1 MKYASL
7 LFVLSVFYN
16 TTVAQKTDNSISFVS
31 GIVTDEESQNS
42 LGNVLVELMNIMP
55 RKSAFTGP
63 KGTFQLKDIPIGRH
77 RLLVSKD
84 GYEQT
89 MVTDIIVS
97 AGGSIELEVKL
108 NEISVDAL
116 LKESRI
122 KKKKTRQFTRTTK
135 DKPNNTMA
143 GISAR
148 PFTIEEVSRYAG
160 SRNDPAR
167 LVTNYADAS
176 GYDDSRN
183 DIVIR
188 GNSPSG
194 VQWLIE
200 ELPVENPNHISTIGT
215 TGGIT
220 PILNTYALANSD
232 FMTGAF
238 AAQYGNTVAGVFD
251 LSLRKGNTNK
261 VRFMGVLGTQRV
273 EVLIEGPLSKQKK
286 GGSFLLSVR
295 GSLGNFL
302 FKDLFPVDPEHQDVN
317 FKLNFGKK
325 KFGELEVFGIG
336 GRSVLFIPYQDVSFL
351 DEVRYDIFED
361 EEYNHQNWM
370 GLLGVKY
377 TNYLS
382 RNTFWRTIVGAT
394 LHYNSV
400 RWVYNEEI
408 APNEIDRETTYSI
421 ENKRLN
427 YMIHSYVMS
436 KLNRK
441 LTLRGGISGNYYD
454 LSIYEYYDYEDQ
466 VDTDYKG
473 GMGLIRAYLQ
483 TKYSPIRNLTFY
495 IGLSSQYLNLNKSIV
510 LEPRF
515 SMNWELFPGHT
526 LSAGYGW
533 HHQMQNYLAMFYTP
547 IVGQNSSGQPIY
559 SNSHQN
565 LKFTSS
571 HHFVLEYNWIITQN
585 WRLKLQGYVQL
596 LDQIPVELN
605 SSAYSDANIG
615 ASFYSVYTDELTN
628 EGQARNMGI
637 NLTVEK
643 FFARDYYGLL
653 SGSYFTSSYT
663 GSDGVW
669 RRTIFNNTYI
679 VNLLFGKEF
688 KFGKRKRQAFFADIR
703 FSTMGGRPYTPI
715 ALEETLASF
724 QSGDQEVIYQE
735 AETNAQDLKPFYQI
749 DLKIGVRFNTQ
760 KSVHTIKVDFFNIAN
775 IKNPFAIRY
784 SEAYDPFNA
793 NQQVQGQEEVIYQ
806 RGFIPDITYIV
817 QF

>member
-1 MKYASL
+1 MKYINLFLVL
-7 LFVLSVFYN
+7 LLSN
-16 TTVAQKTDNSISFVS
+16 MLVAQNNENGVSFVS
-31 GIVTDEESQNS
+31 GIVSDQESQNS
-42 LGNVLVELMNIMP
+42 LENVLVELLNIIP
-55 RKSAFTGP
+55 IKSALTDA
-63 KGTFQLKDIPIGRH
+63 KGAFRLEGIPVGRH

-89 MVTDIIVS
+89 MVTDIVLS
-97 AGGSIELEVKL
+97 AGGSIELEIKL
-108 NEISVDAL
+108 NEIFVDSE
-116 LKESRI
+116 LKKAVT
-122 KKKKTRQFTRTTK
+122 KKKKIRQFTKTTK

-148 PFTIEEVSRYAG
+148 PFTIEEASRYAG

-167 LVTNYADAS
+167 LVTNYAGAS

-200 ELPVENPNHISTIGT
+200 ELPIENPNHISTIGT

-251 LSLRKGNTNK
+251 LSLRKGSTNK
-261 VRFMGVLGTQRV
+261 VGFMGVLGTQRI
-273 EVLIEGPLSKQKK
+273 ELLLEGPLSKQKK
-286 GGSFLLSVR
+286 GGSFLVSVR

-317 FKLNFGKK
+317 FKMNFGKK
-325 KFGELEVFGIG
+325 RFGELEIFGIG

-382 RNTFWRTIVGAT
+382 KNTFWRTVVGAT

-400 RWVYNEEI
+400 RWVYNEEL
-408 APNEIDRETTYSI
+408 ASGEIDRETTYSI
-421 ENKRLN
+421 ENRRLN
-427 YMIHSYVMS
+427 YMVHSYVMS
-436 KLNRK
+436 KLNKK
-441 LTLRGGISGNYYD
+441 LTLRGGFSGNYYD
-454 LSIYEYYDYEDQ
+454 LSLYEYYDYEDQ
-466 VDTDYKG
+466 IDTDFKG
-473 GMGLIRAYLQ
+473 GMGLMRAYIQ
-483 TKYSPIRNLTFY
+483 AKYSPIQNLTFHL
-495 IGLSSQYLNLNKSIV
+495 GLSSQYLSLNQNIV

-515 SMNWELFPGHT
+515 SMNWEFFPGHT

-547 IVGQNSSGQPIY
+547 VVGQNSFGEPIY
-559 SNSHQN
+559 SNENQKM
-565 LKFTSS
+565 KFTSS
-571 HHFVLEYNWIITQN
+571 HHFVLEYNWVIAQN
-585 WRLKLQGYVQL
+585 WRFKLQGYVQL
-596 LDQIPVELN
+596 LDQVPVEID
-605 SSAYSDANIG
+605 SSAHSDANIG
-615 ASFYSVYTDELTN
+615 ATFYDVYTEELTN
-628 EGQARNMGI
+628 GGQVRNMGV

-653 SGSYFTSSYT
+653 SGSYFTSNYT

-669 RRTIFNNTYI
+669 RRTVFNNTYI

-688 KFGKRKRQAFFADIR
+688 KFGKRKRQAFFVDVR

-724 QSGDQEVIYQE
+724 QSGDQEVINQE
-735 AETNAQDLKPFYQI
+735 EETNTQSLKPFYQV
-749 DLKIGVRFNTQ
+749 DLKIGVRFNTK

-775 IKNPFAIRY
+775 IKNPFAVRY

-793 NQQVQGQEEVIYQ
+793 NQQIQGQEEVIYQ
-806 RGFIPDITYIV
+806 RGFIPDVTYIV

>member
-1 MKYASL
+1 MKYVSL
-7 LFVLSVFYN
+7 FLVLFLSN
-16 TTVAQKTDNSISFVS
+16 IAVAQNNEKDFSFVS
-31 GIVTDEESQNS
+31 GIVSDQESQAS
-42 LGNVLVELMNIMP
+42 LGNVLVELLNIIP
-55 RKSAFTGP
+55 RKSALTDE
-63 KGTFQLKDIPIGRH
+63 KGAFRLESIPVGRH

-89 MVTDIIVS
+89 MVTDIVLS

-108 NEISVDAL
+108 NEIFVDSELA
-116 LKESRI
+116 KEATKNRKI
-122 KKKKTRQFTRTTK
+122 RQLTKTTK

-148 PFTIEEVSRYAG
+148 PFTIEEASRYAG

-167 LVTNYADAS
+167 LVTNYAGAS

-200 ELPVENPNHISTIGT
+200 ELPIENPNHISTIGT

-251 LSLRKGNTNK
+251 LSLRKGSTNK
-261 VRFMGVLGTQRV
+261 VGFMGVLGTQRV
-273 EVLIEGPLSKQKK
+273 ELLLEGPLSKGKG
-286 GGSFLLSVR
+286 GGSFLVSVR
-295 GSLGNFL
+295 GSLGHFL
-302 FKDLFPVDPEHQDVN
+302 LKDIFPVDPEHQDVN
-317 FKLNFGKK
+317 FKINFGKK

-336 GRSVLFIPYQDVSFL
+336 GRSVLHILHQDVSFL
-351 DEVRYDIFED
+351 DEVRYDIFKN

-382 RNTFWRTIVGAT
+382 EKTFWRTIVGAT

-400 RWVYNEEI
+400 RWIYNKEM
-408 APNEIDRETTYSI
+408 ASGKVDRETTYSI
-421 ENKRLN
+421 DNRRLN
-427 YMIHSYVMS
+427 YMIHSYAVS
-436 KLNRK
+436 KLSQK
-441 LTLRGGISGNYYD
+441 LTLRGGLSGNYYD
-454 LSIYEYYDYEDQ
+454 LNLFEYSNYEDE

-473 GMGLIRAYLQ
+473 GMALVRAYIQ
-483 TKYSPIRNLTFY
+483 AKYSPIRNLTFHL
-495 IGLSSQYLNLNKSIV
+495 GLSSQYLNLNQDIA

-515 SMNWELFPGHT
+515 AMNWKFLPRHT
-526 LSAGYGW
+526 ISIGYGW

-547 IVGQNSSGQPIY
+547 IIGQNSAGQPIY
-559 SNSHQN
+559 SKASQK

-571 HHFVLEYNWIITQN
+571 HHFVLEYNWIMAQD
-585 WRLKLQGYVQL
+585 WRFKLQGYVQL
-596 LDQIPVELN
+596 LDQVPVEVD
-605 SSAYSDANIG
+605 SSSYSDANVGVI
-615 ASFYSVYTDELTN
+615 FYDVYKKEVMN
-628 EGQARNMGI
+628 KGQVRNMGV

-643 FFARDYYGLL
+643 FFSRDYYGLL
-653 SGSYFTSSYT
+653 SGSYFTSNYT

-669 RRTIFNNTYI
+669 RRTIFSNTYI

-688 KFGKRKRQAFFADIR
+688 KFGKRKRQAFFVDVRLSA
-703 FSTMGGRPYTPI
+703 MGGRPYTPI
-715 ALEETLASF
+715 ALEETFASF
-724 QSGDQEVIYQE
+724 QSGDQEIITQQNAVNTQSLEYFYQV
-735 AETNAQDLKPFYQI
+735 DLKV
-749 DLKIGVRFNTQ
+749 GVRLNTQ
-760 KSVHTIKVDFFNIAN
+760 KSMHTIKVDFFNIAN
-775 IKNPFAIRY
+775 IKNPFGVRY
-784 SEAYDPFNA
+784 SEAYDPFNT
-793 NQQVQGQEEVIYQ
+793 NQQIQGQEEVIYQ
-806 RGFIPDITYIV
+806 RGFIPDVTYIV